1 MRCSYCGG
9 GGHNRRTCALLTERM
24 KRRHDQAIANGLP
37 DSWVVKEYQ
46 DRIAPKGKKVTNQQC
61 GYCGEYGHTRR
72 KCEVLQK
79 DMNWYVVHHNIL
91 VKVAHDY
98 IVTSPVGIGSLF
110 TSTVQRWINGEPVQV
125 TEHLVLTDF
134 EIPLDIKRGQ
144 FAIYAT
150 LKSIQQGTE
159 DKWNV
164 REWVKNPTFQDRWSA
179 APKLVAPHT
188 GIVPSSWVADNS
200 IDIAKAKMLGL
211 FRRVGNK
218 DQDSRNYHFIKMDR
232 AKRHLRENPMDSDS
246 WRTQNSK
253 ETLKMLEP
261 KNIRVNMFQDFRSGE

>member
-1 MRCSYCGG
+1 
-9 GGHNRRTCALLTERM
+9 M
-24 KRRHDQAIANGLP
+24 KRCHDEHIEAGHTDTWAIQR
-37 DSWVVKEYQ
+37 YR
-46 DRIAPKGKKVTNQQC
+46 DRISPKGTKKANQQC

-110 TSTVQRWINGEPVQV
+110 TSTVRRWINGEPVQV

-134 EIPLDIKRGQ
+134 EIPLDIKKGQ
-144 FAIYAT
+144 FAIYAI
-150 LKSIQQGTE
+150 LKSIQQGTK

-200 IDIAKAKMLGL
+200 IDIAEAKQLGF
-211 FRRVGNK
+211 FRRVGRNSEDK
-218 DQDSRNYHFIKMDR
+218 RNHQLARRDQ
-232 AKRHLRENPMDSDS
+232 AKRYLESAEVDTGS
-246 WRTQNSK
+246 WRYKNYTEELESF
-253 ETLKMLEP
+253 EP
-261 KNIRVNMFQDFRSGE
+261 KNIRAKMFKDFKSGE